1 MTTLLLAR
9 HGQTDWNVEHRWQG
23 DPPLNETGRE
33 QARLLAQALRAEPL
47 DGIYG
52 SDLLRAK
59 ETAEIIAAQLGLDV
73 EFDPRLREI
82 DVGEWVGHSTAELEE
97 LYPEGFLR
105 YREGRAGWEQGES
118 YETMIARVT
127 AVFNSI
133 ASVHPGGRFLVATHA
148 GVMCAAWLASGRELA
163 AWEGTHN
170 GDVHEILV
178 ENGQISWVG
187 VAQHGE
193 RHNGSKPSIFW
204 RVSQD

>member
-1 MTTLLLAR
+1 MTTLFLAR
-9 HGQTDWNVEHRWQG
+9 HGQTDWNLAHRWQG
-23 DPPLNETGRE
+23 DPPLNDTGRA
-33 QARLLAQALRAEPL
+33 QARALAESLAAIPL
-47 DGIYG
+47 DGIYS
-52 SDLLRAK
+52 SDLARAR
-59 ETAEIIAAQLGLDV
+59 ETAEIAGGLLGLEV
-73 EFDPRLREI
+73 EIDPRLGEI

-97 LYPEGFLR
+97 LYPAGFQR

-118 YETMIARVT
+118 YEAMIARVE
-127 AVFNSI
+127 AAFDSI
-133 ASVHPGGRFLVATHA
+133 EAAHPHGRYLLATHA

-170 GDVHEILV
+170 GDVHEILI
-178 ENGQISWVG
+178 EHGEISWIG